1 MIEPNWGGPAAVDL
15 YASCCD
21 LVDGVL
27 AKEISP
33 EDASRRLRELKKR
46 LIAERSKLL
55 GHN

>member
-1 MIEPNWGGPAAVDL
+1 MIEPNWEGPAAVDL

-21 LVDGVL
+21 FVDSVP